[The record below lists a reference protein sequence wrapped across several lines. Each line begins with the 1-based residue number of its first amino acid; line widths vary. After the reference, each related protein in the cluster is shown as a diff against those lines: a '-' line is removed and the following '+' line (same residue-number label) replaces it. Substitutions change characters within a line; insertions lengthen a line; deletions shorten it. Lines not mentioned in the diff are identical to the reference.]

1 MRAVVAVDITVTFL
15 IEGSW
20 ESGCELQQLHKDAD
34 RASASIASRIHRSLD
49 ASDKSKVVSTK
60 RRVNEIVLKC
70 AEK

>member
-15 IEGSW
+15 IEGDW
-20 ESGCELQQLHKDAD
+20 KSGCELQQLLNDAD

>member
-1 MRAVVAVDITVTFL
+1 MRAVIVVDITVTFM
-15 IEGSW
+15 IEGNW
-20 ESGCELQQLHKDAD
+20 ESDCELQQIHKDAD

-60 RRVNEIVLKC
+60 RRINEIVLKC